1 MTWQLRLYTVREGEW
16 DDWLREWSELI
27 APLRREIGFEVRGPW
42 RAEDGRFAWLIGHD
56 DFEAANEA
64 YYASPQ
70 RAALS
75 PDPARHLEAQET
87 ILLEEL

>member
-1 MTWQLRLYTVREGEW
+1 MTWQLRLYSVREGEW
-16 DDWLREWSELI
+16 DDWVREWSELI
-27 APLRREIGFEVRGPW
+27 APLRRELGFEVRGPW

-56 DFEAANEA
+56 DFDAANQA
-64 YYASPQ
+64 YYDSPQ

-75 PDPARHLEAQET
+75 PDPARHLEAQES